1 MQVKI
6 GMNKTLFLF
15 LFFVLHTFNIF
26 AQKLS
31 VSSFEVSQGDILAR
45 TAATCRYDTNDKYCA
60 LIKVGI
66 ALDGVEFECSGGV
79 RDVVK
84 KTGEYWVYLPQN
96 NSKLRVL
103 HKDYTPLEINFYDYG
118 IGKVQSGVTYVLTI
132 VRPHNNNEPFDAG
145 GNFYVL
151 KVEPKN
157 ATVSIDDVMQV
168 ASSDGEYSAML
179 PYGEHSYN
187 VEAGGYNSK
196 KGTFTVSNGEMSPI
210 VVKLSSAM
218 IPVTIICQMP
228 GVSMY
233 VDKKLV
239 AKDSIFWD
247 GELPKGMHFFEIKKE
262 GYHSFQ
268 TTMQVGE
275 NGSPSSL
282 IAVAKLTAI
291 QGSLSVNY
299 KPFGA
304 DVYVDGEKMGQ
315 SPRVFNGLLIGKHH
329 VEVRKEGY
337 TTDRKTVMI
346 SEGQTANIMG
356 TLSSQASGLASNS
369 NSASVT
375 SGSNEISIPVK
386 NGITIDMVK
395 VEAGTFKMGA
405 TSEMENP
412 YSWEEPVHQVTLTND
427 YYMGKYEVTQ
437 ALWQSVMGSNPSS
450 FNGDDLPVEK
460 VSWDDCQEFVSKLN
474 GLTGKKFRLPTE
486 AEWEYAARGGK
497 KSCGYQ
503 YSGSSNVSDVAWC
516 VGNSGNKTHPVGTKQ
531 ANELG
536 LYDMSGNVL
545 EWCQDRYGSYISSSQ
560 TNPTGAVSGSY
571 RVYRGGSWYSNAG
584 CCRSSYRDDAS
595 PGYRDSLLGLRLVL
609 SE

>member
-1 MQVKI
+1 
-6 GMNKTLFLF
+6 MNKTLLLF
-15 LFFVLHTFNIF
+15 LFFVLHAFEIC
-26 AQKLS
+26 AQELAVKFFK
-31 VSSFEVSQGDILAR
+31 VSDGDILAR

-66 ALDGVEFECSGGV
+66 ALDGVVFECSGGV

-96 NSKLRVL
+96 NSKLRIL
-103 HKDYTPLEINFYDYG
+103 HKDYTPLEVNFYDYG

-132 VRPHNNNEPFDAG
+132 VKPHNNNEPFDAG

-157 ATVSIDDVMQV
+157 ATVSIDDVMQF

-179 PYGEHSYN
+179 PYGEHSYK

-218 IPVTIICQMP
+218 IPVTIICKMP

-282 IAVAKLTAI
+282 IAVEKLTAI

-304 DVYVDGEKMGQ
+304 DVYVDGEKLGQ

-337 TTDRKTVMI
+337 TTDRKTVII

-369 NSASVT
+369 ISASVT

-395 VEAGTFKMGA
+395 VEAGTFMMGA
-405 TSEMENP
+405 TSEMQNP
-412 YSWEEPVHQVTLTND
+412 WKGEKPVHQVTLTKD
-427 YYMGKYEVTQ
+427 YYIGKYEVTQ
-437 ALWQSVMGSNPSS
+437 DLWRIVMGRDPSC
-450 FNGDDLPVEK
+450 FKGYNLPVEQ
-460 VSWDDCQEFVSKLN
+460 VSWNDCQEFISRLN
-474 GLTGKKFRLPTE
+474 GMTGRNFRLPTE

-497 KSCGYQ
+497 KSHSYQ
-503 YSGSSNVSDVAWC
+503 YSGSNNISDVAWYD
-516 VGNSGNKTHPVGTKQ
+516 GNSGNKTHPVGTKQ

-536 LYDMSGNVL
+536 LYDMTGNVW
-545 EWCQDRYGSYISSSQ
+545 EWCQDWYGPYSSSSL
-560 TNPTGAVSGSY
+560 TNPTGAASGRG
-571 RVYRGGSWYSNAG
+571 RVFRGGCWYGNARNSRSAYRFYVMSD
-584 CCRSSYRDDAS
+584 CRLSY
-595 PGYRDSLLGLRLVL
+595 LGLRLAL